1 MAQRPQESAE
11 ARHLRGNAEAV
22 LIMTEALID
31 RHAGLLGEPEQRRI
45 RGALTQLKD
54 TIERGSESQIRAV
67 LAEFDDFSERLA
79 KLVGGP
85 R

>member
-1 MAQRPQESAE
+1 MAERPQESAA

-31 RHAGLLGEPEQRRI
+31 RHASLLGSTEHARI
-45 RGALTQLKD
+45 RGALSQLKD
-54 TIERGSESQIRAV
+54 TIERGSEAQIRAV
-67 LAEFDDFSERLA
+67 LAEFDEFSERLA